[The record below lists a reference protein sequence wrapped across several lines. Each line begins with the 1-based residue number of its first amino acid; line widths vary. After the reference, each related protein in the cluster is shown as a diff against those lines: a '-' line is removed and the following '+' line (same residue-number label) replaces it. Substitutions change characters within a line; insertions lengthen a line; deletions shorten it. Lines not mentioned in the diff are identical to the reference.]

1 MILGPNI
8 TGGTSYLPFVDTND
22 IDNKNP
28 CYDAFR
34 ANTYLLTNFYYYAQS
49 VKAYRW
55 ADIMLYANLSNFLY
69 GSSNTVQPT
78 SLVLNYVIKY

>member
-1 MILGPNI
+1 MFILPNI
-8 TGGTSYLPFVDTND
+8 TGGTSFLPFIDTSA

-34 ANTYLLTNFYYYAQS
+34 ANAYVLTNCYCKVQS
-49 VKAYRW
+49 VAAYRW